1 MSKVDDG
8 PLSDRQWAAVGCR
21 CKADIEPMSKAYDGP
36 MSAADVGP
44 MM

>member
-8 PLSDRQWAAVGCR
+8 PLSASQWAAVGSSS
-21 CKADIEPMSKAYDGP
+21 KTDIEPMSKAYDGP